1 MVNIILHMVLILCQ
15 CMILVCLVRIKR
27 YLGGID
33 SGQEETNEYLS
44 DIRKMHKEAMSVET
58 DEMCRNLEK
67 LSDFMED

>member
-44 DIRKMHKEAMSVET
+44 DIRKIYRESMDVKRIPEES
-58 DEMCRNLEK
+58 
-67 LSDFMED
+67 ED

>member
-44 DIRKMHKEAMSVET
+44 DIRKILKGNA
-58 DEMCRNLEK
+58 EK
-67 LSDFMED
+67 RGDKNADSAN